1 MRISPYLAGVAMVAG
16 AGALWSLIGV
26 AIKGLEAMDTWQVL
40 FWRSAGMI
48 PVLAAFIL
56 WRGQGLWR
64 NLGPTGVIGAL
75 GLIGAFFGGIAAI
88 QLLPLANAV
97 FLFSAS
103 PFLTAILG
111 RLVLGERVR
120 PLTWACIALAVTG
133 IWHMIGGTA
142 PGAGALAGHLAAIG
156 SAAGF
161 AVFTVALRAG
171 RRTDMLPTVILGAL
185 FSMALA
191 ALVIL
196 ARGTPLAP
204 AAPDLVT
211 ALGMGAG
218 LLGLGMALYT
228 LGSRV
233 VPASDLA
240 LLSQVEVMLAPLW
253 AWVLLSETP
262 APATLQGGA
271 LILGAVILNALSGAR
286 ARTAAQEA

>member
-1 MRISPYLAGVAMVAG
+1 MRVSPYAAGVAMVAG

-26 AIKGLEAMDTWQVL
+26 AIKGLDAMDTWQVL
-40 FWRSAGMI
+40 FWRSAGMV
-48 PVLAAFIL
+48 PVLLAFIL
-56 WRGQGLWR
+56 WRKQGLWQG
-64 NLGPTGVIGAL
+64 LGRTGVIGAL
-75 GLIGAFFGGIAAI
+75 GLVGAFGGGIAAI

-111 RLVLGERVR
+111 RIVLGERVR
-120 PLTWACIALAVTG
+120 PLTWACIAMAVLG

-171 RRTDMLPTVILGAL
+171 RRTEMMPTVLLGAL

-196 ARGTPLAP
+196 ARGSALTGTP
-204 AAPDLVT
+204 PDLVAT
-211 ALGMGAG
+211 LAMGAG

-240 LLSQVEVMLAPLW
+240 LLSQVEIMLAPLW
-253 AWVLLSETP
+253 GWVLLAETP
-262 APATLQGGA
+262 SPATLQGGA
-271 LILGAVILNALSGAR
+271 LILTAVIVNALGSAR
-286 ARTAAQEA
+286 ARPATQEA